1 MGGNNMIKRKAHIF
15 TSNNEFQEFLDR
27 MDEHISISNY
37 VVNDNGTHYIITEH
51 KMSDEETKQFKINQ
65 LKKQIKECNE
75 RWEKKIKN
83 YDEVINMYNELL
95 YYDMV
100 NVYVDRRE
108 DAIAEYNE
116 EQRKL
121 RNKLEKLVKLDYTG
135 FIR

>member
-1 MGGNNMIKRKAHIF
+1 MIKRKAHIF